1 MPGGSKC
8 AAAWCRNESENGIS
22 FHKFPTNR
30 KYVDQWIEY
39 ANCPRLKDLPSKQLD
54 RVRLCAL
61 HFTPFM
67 FLRPGPTARGI
78 LKRLKKCAVPT
89 VPVYDPEL
97 RPFVPPKFYKGPVEE
112 EGAPLPSASTIPYTI
127 PPVTLASSFVAVH
140 RCPFALCFS
149 CIACGPCLSSIS
161 FGSSVP
167 PPFLCLLRLRPSPAA
182 PLSPSTTSST
192 RLMQRTEELTDP
204 LQALSQQLSI
214 DPGEDQEPCPQ
225 PASLP
230 DGHSDHAYSTP
241 LSLSD
246 GYYDHA
252 YFKKNKGTE
261 ENDESPNQQQTPK
274 LPPKRRGRPPFRKKV
289 RPFEFVDD
297 QLSNDGVGSPPDSL
311 QLEQLS
317 SHFSDTGSVV
327 SKELSPRER
336 RSMLRRHYWT
346 ARHHFLRV
354 ASKFQRPRRAVM
366 NRENIVSSAAK
377 YVSGEFL
384 DILRAE
390 LRLPPLKS
398 VKNKQ
403 TSCLSNLFAAE
414 EWRRLQAV
422 SQFDFIRSPISI
434 PTAQNRAEVPHR
446 PSSQNAT

>member
-1 MPGGSKC
+1 MMPGGSKC

-127 PPVTLASSFVAVH
+127 PLSLLPPLSSLCIDASSHSASPASPAALASPPSPSA
-140 RCPFALCFS
+140 PPS
-149 CIACGPCLSSIS
+149 P
-161 FGSSVP
+161 SVP
-167 PPFLCLLRLRPSPAA
+167 VSPEAPPSRAA

-192 RLMQRTEELTDP
+192 RLKQRTEELTDP
-204 LQALSQQLSI
+204 LQALSQQLST

-261 ENDESPNQQQTPK
+261 ENASRTSRQVAQAIC
-274 LPPKRRGRPPFRKKV
+274 
-289 RPFEFVDD
+289 
-297 QLSNDGVGSPPDSL
+297 SL
-311 QLEQLS
+311 
-317 SHFSDTGSVV
+317 
-327 SKELSPRER
+327 
-336 RSMLRRHYWT
+336 
-346 ARHHFLRV
+346 LRV
-354 ASKFQRPRRAVM
+354 EA
-366 NRENIVSSAAK
+366 
-377 YVSGEFL
+377 
-384 DILRAE
+384 
-390 LRLPPLKS
+390 
-398 VKNKQ
+398 
-403 TSCLSNLFAAE
+403 
-414 EWRRLQAV
+414 
-422 SQFDFIRSPISI
+422 
-434 PTAQNRAEVPHR
+434 TAG
-446 PSSQNAT
+446 SFTI

>member
-1 MPGGSKC
+1 
-8 AAAWCRNESENGIS
+8 
-22 FHKFPTNR
+22 
-30 KYVDQWIEY
+30 
-39 ANCPRLKDLPSKQLD
+39 
-54 RVRLCAL
+54 
-61 HFTPFM
+61 M

-127 PPVTLASSFVAVH
+127 PLSLLPPLSSLCIDASSHSASPASPAALASPPSPSA
-140 RCPFALCFS
+140 PPS
-149 CIACGPCLSSIS
+149 P
-161 FGSSVP
+161 SVP
-167 PPFLCLLRLRPSPAA
+167 VSPEAPPSRAA

-192 RLMQRTEELTDP
+192 RLKQRTEELTDP
-204 LQALSQQLSI
+204 LQALSQQLST

-274 LPPKRRGRPPFRKKV
+274 PPPKRRGRPPFRKKV

-297 QLSNDGVGSPPDSL
+297 RLSNDGVGSPPDSS
-311 QLEQLS
+311 QLEQLP
-317 SHFSDTGSVV
+317 SHFSDTESVV
-327 SKELSPRER
+327 SKELSSHER

-346 ARHHFLRV
+346 ARHHFLRF

-366 NRENIVSSAAK
+366 DREKIVSSAAK

-403 TSCLSNLFAAE
+403 TSCSSNLFAAE
-414 EWRRLQAV
+414 SGGDCRQFHNLTSFGPESLDDPQIFLSSLDGTNASTQV
-422 SQFDFIRSPISI
+422 SCWQVSV
-434 PTAQNRAEVPHR
+434 PTAQNRAKVPHR
-446 PSSQNAT
+446 PSSQIAT